1 MDSIASALAVNQAVY
16 QNNLGTSVLKMAIQ
30 SDQQM
35 AALMAQ
41 TAQAGQA
48 SNPAHLGQSL
58 DTYA

>member
-1 MDSIASALAVNQAVY
+1 MDSIASAVAVNQAVY

-30 SDQQM
+30 SNQQM
-35 AALMAQ
+35 VALLTQ
-41 TAQAGQA
+41 VAQAGQA